1 MKEMKTNKS
10 GVRYEID
17 ERDENDE
24 TNEIDEQT

>member
-10 GVRYEID
+10 GVRFEID

-24 TNEIDEQT
+24 TNEINEQT